1 MYTSTQIMPGQELPP
16 DVRIQI
22 EKIAH
27 DNAGKAG
34 AVIQILQQT
43 QGLIG
48 YLPASALNTV
58 AQLTRIPLSEI
69 YGIVSFYH
77 FFSLAPKGKH
87 VIQVCMG
94 TACYVKGG
102 EKILKNLKKDYGL
115 EPGSITEDGNF
126 SLETVRCLGCC
137 GLSPV
142 IGIGNDIHRKVR
154 VSQIKDIL
162 SAYK

>member
-1 MYTSTQIMPGQELPP
+1 MHTSTQIMPDQELPS
-16 DVRIQI
+16 DVHIQI

-48 YLPASALNTV
+48 YLPQSALSTV
-58 AQLTRIPLSEI
+58 SNLTRIPLSEI

-102 EKILKNLKKDYGL
+102 QRILDTLKKDYNL
-115 EPGSITEDGNF
+115 EPGGITEDGRF
-126 SLETVRCLGCC
+126 ALEIVRCLGAC

-142 IGIGNDIHRKVR
+142 IAINNEVHGWVKA
-154 VSQIKDIL
+154 SALPDIL
-162 SAYK
+162 ASYE